1 MALNSSHSE
10 TISQLDFFK
19 TVSYNY
25 GKLLILE
32 GHLAWKPNFSE
43 PARQSALK
51 FSDFVTHVALL
62 SFHLCFVFASLVN
75 GALFSRTRSPRIKKP
90 ESALLSQL

>member
-62 SFHLCFVFASLVN
+62 SFHLCFV
-75 GALFSRTRSPRIKKP
+75 
-90 ESALLSQL
+90 LLHWSMVRYSQEQDHLELKNLNRLY